1 MRSFVTAFREIAKY
15 RKLEVSSFP
24 KAGVMEPNQ
33 HLDMLKRVMD
43 RMTAMRD
50 PSDIGAV
57 LASITRDLVEQAG
70 MTVAVIWLHTTN
82 DKCPRCRHDPRAIL
96 DTTTLGMHSC
106 AAFAEGRVDQAAIPH
121 LVPPGFGLPGRVAV
135 SRQAIHVR
143 DMADVIRRY
152 QSDRASVAELGNRD
166 GGETVSELNWV
177 LGLGIQSAVAY
188 PLIVSGGEFMGVI
201 GMLAGRTIEAD
212 EFSHLGIL
220 AQQAAISVRDAQL
233 LEENTQLRDR
243 LLVENSYLQD
253 EIKTGFGFDEIIGE
267 HPSLRSL
274 LRDIRQV
281 AASDS
286 TVLLLGET
294 GTGKDLIARAV
305 HQMSGRKE
313 RPLIKVDCG
322 AIAPGVV
329 ESELFGHERG
339 AFTGALQRRV
349 GRFELAN
356 HGTIFLDEI
365 GELPLETQTR
375 LLRVLQEQEFERV
388 GGSAPIRVDVRVIAA
403 TNRNLEEEV
412 RAGRFRSD
420 LFYRLNVF
428 PARVPPLR
436 ERASDVPL
444 LARHFVAQYQRKL
457 GKPLEGITREGM
469 DRLERYGWPGNIR
482 ELQNVIERAC
492 VLARGPVVHI
502 TEHLDAGQRSEHA
515 PVRLARLED
524 AERSHIRQALEVTG
538 GTVHG
543 PRGAAQLLGINPSTL
558 RSRMEKLGLLE
569 RKR

>member
-1 MRSFVTAFREIAKY
+1 
-15 RKLEVSSFP
+15 
-24 KAGVMEPNQ
+24 MESNR
-33 HLDMLKRVMD
+33 HLDVLRRVMD

-50 PSDIGAV
+50 PGDTRLV
-57 LASITRDLVEQAG
+57 LDSITRDLVEQAG
-70 MTVAVIWLHTTN
+70 MSISVIWLYTTN
-82 DKCPRCRHDPRAIL
+82 AKCPECRGEAESGL
-96 DTTTLGMHSC
+96 DDTTLGMHSSAMFASDARD
-106 AAFAEGRVDQAAIPH
+106 AALPRHRVPE
-121 LVPPGFGLPGRVAV
+121 GFGLPGRVAR
-135 SRQAIHVR
+135 SRSPMLV
-143 DMADVIRRY
+143 ADVPGVLGRY
-152 QSDRASVAELGNRD
+152 RADRNAVPELPGGD
-166 GGETVSELNWV
+166 GGETDEELNWV
-177 LGLGIQSAVAY
+177 LRMGIQSAGAY
-188 PLIVSGGEFMGVI
+188 PLLINGDQLVGVL
-201 GMLAGRTIEAD
+201 GMLAARTIEPE
-212 EFSHLGIL
+212 EFGYLGVL
-220 AQQAAISVRDAQL
+220 AQQAAISIRDAQL
-233 LEENTQLRDR
+233 FEENKQLRDR
-243 LLVENSYLQD
+243 LQVENAYLQE
-253 EIKTGFGFDEIIGE
+253 EIQSAGGFSEVVGE
-267 HPSLRSL
+267 HPSLRAL

-281 AASDS
+281 AATDS

-294 GTGKDLIARAV
+294 GTGKELIARAI

-313 RPLIKVDCG
+313 RPLIKVNCG

-339 AFTGALQRRV
+339 AFTGALQRRL

-356 HGTIFLDEI
+356 HGTIFLDEV
-365 GELPLETQTR
+365 GELPLDTQTR

-388 GGSAPIRVDVRVIAA
+388 GGSSPIRVDVRVIAA
-403 TNRNLEEEV
+403 TNRDLEAEV

-436 ERASDVPL
+436 ERSSDVPL
-444 LARHFVAQYQRKL
+444 LARHFLAQYQRKL
-457 GKPLEGITREGM
+457 GKTLEGITREGM
-469 DRLERYGWPGNIR
+469 ERLERYGWPGNIR

-502 TEHLDAGQRSEHA
+502 TEELESGGRPERP

-524 AERSHIRQALEVTG
+524 AERTHIQQALKETG
-538 GTVHG
+538 GTIHG

>member
-1 MRSFVTAFREIAKY
+1 
-15 RKLEVSSFP
+15 
-24 KAGVMEPNQ
+24 MEPNQ
-33 HLDMLKRVMD
+33 HLEMLKRVMD

-50 PSDIGAV
+50 PSDIGSG
-57 LASITRDLVEQAG
+57 LSSITRDLVEQAG
-70 MTVAVIWLHTTN
+70 ITVSVIWLYTTN
-82 DKCPRCRHDPRAIL
+82 DKCPTCRLDPVAVL
-96 DTTTLGMHSC
+96 DTTTMGMHSC
-106 AAFAEGRVDQAAIPH
+106 AAFAEGRIDQSPIPH
-121 LVPPGFGLPGRVAV
+121 VVPPGFGLPGRVSV
-135 SRQAIHVR
+135 SRQPIHVR
-143 DMADVIRRY
+143 DVADVLARY
-152 QSDRASVAELGNRD
+152 KADRASVAELGNRD
-166 GGETVSELNWV
+166 GGETEKELNWV
-177 LGLGIQSAVAY
+177 LGMGIRSAAAY
-188 PLIVSGGEFMGVI
+188 PLLVSGDEFMGAI
-201 GMLAGRTIEAD
+201 GMLSGRIIEAD
-212 EFSHLGIL
+212 EFTHLGIL

-233 LEENTQLRDR
+233 LEENKRLRDR
-243 LLVENSYLQD
+243 LEGENSYLQE
-253 EIKTGFGFDEIIGE
+253 EIKAGGGFDEIIGE
-267 HPSLRSL
+267 HASIRGL
-274 LRDIRQV
+274 LREIRQV
-281 AASDS
+281 AGTDS

-294 GTGKDLIARAV
+294 GTGKELIARAV
-305 HQMSGRKE
+305 HQMSSRKE
-313 RPLIKVDCG
+313 RPLIKVNCG

-365 GELPLETQTR
+365 GELPLDTQTR

-403 TNRNLEEEV
+403 TNRDLDAEV

-436 ERASDVPL
+436 ERATDVPL

-457 GKPLEGITREGM
+457 GKPLGGIIRE
-469 DRLERYGWPGNIR
+469 DLERLERYGWPGNIR

-492 VLARGPVVHI
+492 VLARGPVVRI
-502 TEHLDAGQRSEHA
+502 PESLDSGPRSDGA
-515 PVRLARLED
+515 PIKLARLED
-524 AERSHIRQALEVTG
+524 AERSHIQQALEVTG
-538 GTVHG
+538 GTIHG
-543 PRGAAQLLGINPSTL
+543 PRGAAQMLGINPSTL